1 VTEVRRGFAL
11 LLLATLVAAP
21 AAAARRPSPFARTV
35 SCNVGEV
42 TIAYDGKTVVV
53 EGRHQTL
60 GRASRLTRST
70 AKSCIR
76 AHHFGVARHLLD
88 HNNPTGRRTQLVC
101 RAGSPTFVEVEPVRN
116 SSYRIIGSRLAVWQ
130 SGFAGEMAEAMLLPS
145 KSWFSWSS
153 LSCRLA

>member
-1 VTEVRRGFAL
+1 VRDVRRAL
-11 LLLATLVAAP
+11 VLLFVAAVVAAP
-21 AAAARRPSPFARTV
+21 ASAARKPSAFAKTV

-42 TIAYDGKTVVV
+42 TISYDGKTVVV

-60 GRASRLTRST
+60 GRASRLARST

-116 SSYRIIGSRLAVWQ
+116 ASYRIIGSRLAVWQ
-130 SGFAGEMAEAMLLPS
+130 SGFAGEMAEAMILPS

-153 LSCRLA
+153 VACHPA

>member
-1 VTEVRRGFAL
+1 MRRVFAL
-11 LLLATLVAAP
+11 LLLAALAAAP
-21 AAAARRPSPFARTV
+21 AAAARKPSPFARTV

-42 TIAYDGKTVVV
+42 TITYDGKMVVV

-60 GRASRLTRST
+60 GRSSRLTRST

-76 AHHFGVARHLLD
+76 ARHFGIARHLLD

-130 SGFAGEMAEAMLLPS
+130 GGFAGEMAEAMLLPR

-153 LSCRLA
+153 SGCHPA